1 MDLLEWNIR
10 KLRFF
15 QLDSLECIRGIV
27 FCVSLISFEHVFEKG
42 VLFPE
47 IGTNFHFFMA
57 GQFEDWF
64 RFVRSWLL

>member
-15 QLDSLECIRGIV
+15 SWIVWSVRSIV